1 MKLHELDEPKWD
13 YVMWCVKKQNVGRY
27 LALFRRKSS
36 FDFAMAYFG
45 VSFCDIWA
53 ATGDAFVLLPS
64 QVEHCSAT
72 M

>member
-27 LALFRRKSS
+27 LVLFLGGESRVDFSIMSS
-36 FDFAMAYFG
+36 GVNFFG
-45 VSFCDIWA
+45 IWA
-53 ATGDAFVLLPS
+53 ATGD
-64 QVEHCSAT
+64 